1 MAILE
6 GVPPEAAQLLGFSTT
21 SPGELM
27 LSLQIVPPPAI
38 RPSNFV
44 GDSKVRSENDLTMS
58 LQEIVRSNLELQ
70 DLFKELPEDAQRGL
84 NS

>member
-6 GVPPEAAQLLGFSTT
+6 AVPQEALAVLGFHSTQA
-21 SPGELM
+21 GELM

-70 DLFKELPEDAQRGL
+70 DHFKELPEDAQRGL